1 MRRMKF
7 VYLAKE
13 TKKENNGSSQV
24 MSRNL
29 SCLVEIAGG
38 SSDVVVYK
46 MPVTNLKNVA
56 LSLLHGGNYGV
67 EPRYEREFIDICKKE
82 SPDFVFID
90 NSYFGS
96 ICRKLSKAG
105 IPTVC
110 FAHNFEVSLALQEMK
125 SRNPL
130 VSVPKMILM
139 FLNERRA
146 ARYADY
152 LICLTE
158 RDSSGY
164 GKAFGRH
171 ADLILPITFPS
182 NGILVGR
189 SVNPPGRHTYL
200 FVGSD
205 FFPNV
210 KGMAWFIKNVAPFV
224 DADFR
229 IVGSCC
235 KNPEIS
241 AMPLPANVA
250 LVGYVDDLKPEYTG
264 ASGVIAPIFMGSG
277 MKTKTVE
284 AISYGKSIFGTT
296 EAFIGI
302 ECEYGKI
309 GALCNDA
316 REFIDALNA
325 HDGTLINEYTV
336 RLYDS
341 EYSDSSFRDR
351 LAQFLSHAKVKKG

>member
-1 MRRMKF
+1 MKF

-24 MSRNL
+24 MARNL
-29 SCLVEIAGG
+29 GCLADIAGA
-38 SSDVVVYK
+38 SNVVVYR

-56 LSLLHGGNYGV
+56 SSLLHGGNYGV
-67 EPRYEREFIDICKKE
+67 EPKYEKEFVDLCKKE
-82 SPDFVFID
+82 SPDIVFID

-110 FAHNFEVSLALQEMK
+110 FAHNFEASLAWQEIR

-130 VSVPKMILM
+130 VSVPKMVLM
-139 FLNERRA
+139 FLNERRT

-152 LICLTE
+152 LICLSE

-164 GKAFGRH
+164 GKAFGRS
-171 ADLILPITFPS
+171 ADLILPISFPS
-182 NGILVGR
+182 NGIMERCGATTPR
-189 SVNPPGRHTYL
+189 RRTYL

-210 KGMAWFIKNVAPFV
+210 KGMAWFIRNVAPFV

-241 AMPLPANVA
+241 GLPLPGNVA
-250 LVGYVDDLKPEYTG
+250 LVGYVDNLEPEYTG

-302 ECEYGKI
+302 KCEYSKI

-316 REFIDALNA
+316 HEFIDALNA
-325 HDGTLINEYTV
+325 HDGKMINDYTV
-336 RLYDS
+336 GLYDS
-341 EYSDSSFRDR
+341 EYSDASFRDR
-351 LAQFLSHAKVKKG
+351 LAQFLSQAIVKNGQ

>member
-1 MRRMKF
+1 MKPMKL

-29 SCLVEIAGG
+29 SCLAEIAGD
-38 SSDVVVYK
+38 SNVVVYK

-56 LSLLHGGNYGV
+56 SSLAHGGSYGV
-67 EPRYEREFIDICKKE
+67 ESKYEREFVGLCKKE
-82 SPDFVFID
+82 SPDIVFID

-110 FAHNFEVSLALQEMK
+110 FAHNFEASLAWQEMK

-130 VSVPKMILM
+130 VSVPKMLLM
-139 FLNERRA
+139 FLNERRT

-152 LICLTE
+152 LICLSE

-164 GKAFGRH
+164 RKAFGRR
-171 ADLILPITFPS
+171 ADMILPITFPS
-182 NGILVGR
+182 NGIINGI
-189 SVNPPGRHTYL
+189 SEKPAGRHTYL

-210 KGMAWFIKNVAPFV
+210 KGMVWFIRNVAPFV

-241 AMPLPANVA
+241 ALPLPGNVK
-250 LVGYVDDLKPEYTG
+250 LVGYVDDLGPEYKG

-302 ECEYGKI
+302 KCEYEKI
-309 GALCNDA
+309 GGLCNDSQ
-316 REFIDALNA
+316 EFIDALNA
-325 HDGTLINEYTV
+325 HDGTMTNDYTV
-336 RLYDS
+336 RLYYR
-341 EYSDSSFRDR
+341 EYSDVSFRDR
-351 LAQFLSHAKVKKG
+351 LAQFLSHATVKKGL